1 MFEDRRYKELA
12 VSSSSRHLDITIS
25 SFLIV
30 ITNYILAHS
39 AGPFSL
45 CTFHHLKNNSITSQS
60 QPPPSKLAKM
70 QFTNLFFSLLLSTAV
85 VAKGNKTTKAVT
97 DKSLCREMAFLER
110 MVALASNSTRLAAIE
125 KDNATKIAEFQ
136 AKASTATT
144 DLATMQSNT
153 TLVSTCAVIAAAAK
167 TEEECEKMSELQKL
181 VTLASNETALA
192 AKTKNNATK
201 IADIQAEASAASVK
215 LETLTSNTTLT
226 DVCTS
231 IKASKAADKASKAA
245 KATGTTGM

>member
-1 MFEDRRYKELA
+1 
-12 VSSSSRHLDITIS
+12 
-25 SFLIV
+25 
-30 ITNYILAHS
+30 
-39 AGPFSL
+39 
-45 CTFHHLKNNSITSQS
+45 
-60 QPPPSKLAKM
+60 
-70 QFTNLFFSLLLSTAV
+70 
-85 VAKGNKTTKAVT
+85 
-97 DKSLCREMAFLER
+97 
-110 MVALASNSTRLAAIE
+110 
-125 KDNATKIAEFQ
+125 
-136 AKASTATT
+136 
-144 DLATMQSNT
+144 
-153 TLVSTCAVIAAAAK
+153 
-167 TEEECEKMSELQKL
+167 MSELQKL